1 MGLENLAKYHFWV
14 GEKTR
19 EILTDLT
26 EEEFKN
32 NIGEI
37 LGNIQMKVEH
47 IIFALL
53 TCFSTLDMNLEYLE
67 NTFEETIQKIRSFS
81 KKELLAC
88 WKDLDKILVKSFEEN
103 LAGTVSIL
111 RRDGDSFC
119 LKREDFLLQYVLH
132 TVYHRGQLNYCLR
145 ALKKNR
151 IEGDYLFYFDE
162 LDTSLDSDQ

>member
-1 MGLENLAKYHFWV
+1 MGLENLAKYHYWV

-19 EILTDLT
+19 KILMGLTD
-26 EEEFKN
+26 EEFKKN
-32 NIGEI
+32 LGEI
-37 LGNIQMKVEH
+37 LGNIQTKVEH

-53 TCFSTLDMNLEYLE
+53 TCFNTLDMNLEYFE
-67 NTFEETIQKIRSFS
+67 DTFEKTIQKIQSFS

-88 WKDLDKILVKSFEEN
+88 WKDLDNILVKTLDEN
-103 LAGTVSIL
+103 LVGTVSIL
-111 RRDGDSFC
+111 RRDSDSFC

-162 LDTSLDSDQ
+162 IDKCLDQNL